1 MGKGPWLG
9 GGAKL
14 DALHHADARRAD
26 GHPDQPGEHAAQ
38 ARVVVRR
45 RFEPSAWAIF

>member
-14 DALHHADARRAD
+14 DA
-26 GHPDQPGEHAAQ
+26 PDQPGEHAGQ

-45 RFEPSAWAIF
+45 RFEPSAWAIS